1 MKSVTKGWSWPDR
14 NVVAD
19 GDYAILAYLTPGI
32 YQATAPPP
40 PDLRLVRTDIAG
52 FFGFTERGPLVNL
65 DPNATN
71 DDRLQ
76 AAVKLTSWNDF
87 RNVFGGFLETS
98 YLAYAV
104 RGFFGCG
111 GTTCYVVR
119 VGAATSPSTTAVL
132 PLPAAVTPKLL
143 TYVASD
149 IVPGDKQIV
158 LESSAVVS
166 VGDLI
171 AIGDPYGGEC
181 FGITAI
187 NDSQSIAIQP
197 TPLSDH
203 ASGDPVYAVDG
214 SSLQSSAAAGTTTLD
229 VLQPANFKKQDL
241 VLIEGGGV
249 SEVRVIVS
257 DPAGS
262 SISLS
267 RGLEFAYAAG
277 SIVRRYSTAFLLSAY
292 SAGAW
297 GNRIKVEVMPLD
309 SPYAITHFSLRLIV
323 NQGDDPSQPLEEEFY
338 PLLSLDPNDPPNSNI
353 YQALASSQIVT
364 IATPPVSQAP
374 TTLLVGVGP
383 LANNTAQLEGGSDG
397 AQASAVTTQDFRNA
411 LDVLGLVDEVA
422 ILCCPDAVGP
432 PLLRPVGAPA
442 PPPPGPLPCSGVLSA
457 APAPTPK
464 QTAPAPSGGWSTAD
478 IQDLM
483 IAQCAALQYRVAVLD
498 TPASPD
504 ASFTSDVLSLKP
516 SGALS
521 WLKSQ
526 TFNSPWTK
534 FAAVYYPWLRV
545 PDELGLQGPSR
556 TVPPCGHVA
565 GAYAW
570 NDNQVGVQKPPAN
583 VELDFVTDVDL
594 SVTDQQQGLLNSAG
608 INAIRA
614 FPGRGI
620 RVWGARSIS
629 QDPAWR
635 YIHVRRL
642 LSMIEDS
649 VEKAS
654 QWLVFQSNDQDLRRM
669 LTHSLNVF
677 LESIWLKGGLQGDVP
692 SQGYFVKCDDTN
704 NPQPSIDAG
713 QLVCQVGV
721 AIAAPMEFIVF
732 EISRSVEGA
741 QIVEA

>member
-1 MKSVTKGWSWPDR
+1 M
-14 NVVAD
+14 
-19 GDYAILAYLTPGI
+19 
-32 YQATAPPP
+32 
-40 PDLRLVRTDIAG
+40 
-52 FFGFTERGPLVNL
+52 VNL
-65 DPNATN
+65 DPNASN
-71 DDRLQ
+71 DDRLP

-87 RNVFGGFLETS
+87 RNIFGGFLETS

-132 PLPAAVTPKLL
+132 PLPAAVAPKLL
-143 TYVASD
+143 THVASA
-149 IVPGDKQIV
+149 ILPGQKQIT

-171 AIGDPYGGEC
+171 AIGDPYSGEC
-181 FGITAI
+181 FGVTAI
-187 NDSQSIAIQP
+187 NDSQSISIQP
-197 TPLSDH
+197 APLSDH
-203 ASGDPVYAVDG
+203 AAGDLVYAVDG
-214 SSLQSSAAAGTTTLD
+214 SSLESNAAANATS
-229 VLQPANFKKQDL
+229 LQVVQPDNFKKQDL
-241 VLIEGGGV
+241 VMVEGGGV

-277 SIVRRYSTAFLLSAY
+277 SIVRRYPTAFLLSAY

-297 GNRIKVEVMPLD
+297 GNRLSVEVTPLD
-309 SPYAITHFSLRLIV
+309 PPYAIRHFSLRLTV
-323 NQGDDPSQPLEEEFY
+323 NQGEDPSQPPQEEFY
-338 PLLSLDPNDPPNSNI
+338 PLLSLDPNDPPSSNV
-353 YQALASSQIVT
+353 YQVLANSQIVT
-364 IATPPVSQAP
+364 IASPPASVAP
-374 TTLLVGVGP
+374 TALLVGVGP
-383 LANNTAQLEGGSDG
+383 LANNAAQLQGGSDG
-397 AQASAVTTQDFRNA
+397 TQASVVTTKDFENA

-432 PLLRPVGAPA
+432 PLQPPVGIPA
-442 PPPPGPLPCSGVLSA
+442 PPSPLPSPCSGVLSA
-457 APAPTPK
+457 AAAPAPK
-464 QTAPAPSGGWSTAD
+464 QTAPAPSGGWSTSD
-478 IQDLM
+478 IQNLM
-483 IAQCAALQYRVAVLD
+483 IAQCAALQYRVAILD

-504 ASFTSDVLSLKP
+504 ASFTSDVLSLQP
-516 SGALS
+516 SAALG
-521 WLKSQ
+521 WLKAQSFDSQ
-526 TFNSPWTK
+526 WTK

-545 PDELGLQGPSR
+545 PDELEFQGPSR

-570 NDNQVGVQKPPAN
+570 NDNQFGVQKPPAN
-583 VELDFVTDVDL
+583 VELDFLTDVDL
-594 SVTDQQQGLLNSAG
+594 SVTDQQQGLLNTAG
-608 INAIRA
+608 INAIRP

-629 QDPAWR
+629 QDPTWR
-635 YIHVRRL
+635 YIHTRRL

-654 QWLVFQSNDQDLRRM
+654 QWLVFQTNDADLRRM
-669 LTHSLNVF
+669 VTHSLNVF
-677 LESIWLKGGLQGDVP
+677 LQSIWLKGGLQGDVP
-692 SQGYFVKCDDTN
+692 SQGYFVKCDGSN

-721 AIAAPMEFIVF
+721 AVAAPMEFIVF

-741 QIVEA
+741 QIAEA